1 MEKRQPI
8 EFTSQ
13 SSARAL
19 TGLCGVS
26 GLYSTVLF
34 VLALA
39 GSMIGLK
46 AGEPIHFSSLD
57 AETRMK
63 VSIPRRLT
71 IGNNEGQ
78 VNELIS
84 LLQKRSGA
92 GPDIPLAAYWGADMG
107 SGAAV
112 SRTRLEN
119 FLNNREE
126 KLGEM
131 TLDDYFGNTSRSESY
146 WSDQDSGPSSS
157 SSRRASSG
165 SSPSLEDFYLDSLE
179 RDSQKNK
186 VSQSGSSQSSV
197 KKWGDAEDDPYGLD
211 SEGESGGTN
220 GRGGWGA
227 GVQSFQ
233 AGGMQDTTSQES
245 ASRRFV
251 TESVGLAGKEDEAR
265 AAQGF
270 SVHEAITKGGAA
282 GVSKSGEDEKVILAN
297 GMEATVGSL
306 KNMDGSSTLTAEQ
319 KHQNTFMKVFNKDAE
334 WSVEDYWAGGSGTAS
349 LALKPASASAASKNS
364 LAPEDGSSLLPGNLG
379 GPQGLSSSAASVSV
393 NGASTSGFLSSSSG
407 IGLGTAGGNALFS
420 GNSGQQINKSPVTSG
435 QVFGPSFN
443 DLLQGSTGG
452 ANVSG
457 AAGGNSWLNS
467 GPSTPAPSLRAV
479 PTVLQIP
486 RRPGLF

>member
-1 MEKRQPI
+1 METRQSE
-8 EFTSQ
+8 EFTSPGAACVH
-13 SSARAL
+13 SWS
-19 TGLCGVS
+19 CGVS
-26 GLYSTVLF
+26 RLYSAVFLVL
-34 VLALA
+34 LIA
-39 GSMIGLK
+39 GSVVGLE

-57 AETRMK
+57 PETRMK

-112 SRTRLEN
+112 SRTLLEN

-131 TLDDYFGNTSRSESY
+131 TLDDYFGNTSRTESY
-146 WSDQDSGPSSS
+146 WSDEDSSQSSS
-157 SSRRASSG
+157 SSRRTSSG
-165 SSPSLEDFYLDSLE
+165 SSPSLEDFYLESLE
-179 RDSQKNK
+179 RDSRQTSI
-186 VSQSGSSQSSV
+186 SQNGSSQGSG
-197 KKWGDAEDDPYGLD
+197 KKWGDTDEEDPYSLD
-211 SEGESGGTN
+211 SEAESGGTN

-251 TESVGLAGKEDEAR
+251 TESVSLAGKEDEAR

-270 SVHEAITKGGAA
+270 SVHEAINKTGSA
-282 GVSKSGEDEKVILAN
+282 GVGQSREDEKVTLAN
-297 GMEATVGSL
+297 GMEATVGSM
-306 KNMDGSSTLTAEQ
+306 KNIDGSSSLTAEQ
-319 KHQNTFMKVFNKDAE
+319 KHQNTFMKVFNKNAE
-334 WSVEDYWAGGSGTAS
+334 WSVEDYWSGGSGTAS

-379 GPQGLSSSAASVSV
+379 GPQGLSSASSASV

-407 IGLGTAGGNALFS
+407 IGLGTAGGNSLFS
-420 GNSGQQINKSPVTSG
+420 GNSGQQINKSAVTSG

-479 PTVLQIP
+479 PTILQIP

>member
-1 MEKRQPI
+1 MEKRQPV
-8 EFTSQ
+8 EFTSH

-19 TGLCGVS
+19 SGRCGTS
-26 GLYSTVLF
+26 GLYCTVLF

-39 GSMIGLK
+39 GSMIGVK

-57 AETRMK
+57 SETRMK

-78 VNELIS
+78 ANELIS

-107 SGAAV
+107 AGAAV
-112 SRTRLEN
+112 SRSRLEN

-146 WSDQDSGPSSS
+146 WSEEDSGQSSS
-157 SSRRASSG
+157 SSRRSSS
-165 SSPSLEDFYLDSLE
+165 SSPSLEDFYLESLE
-179 RDSQKNK
+179 RDSQKTK
-186 VSQSGSSQSSV
+186 VSQNGSSQSSGN
-197 KKWGDAEDDPYGLD
+197 KWGDAEEDPYGLD
-211 SEGESGGTN
+211 TDSDTSGAN
-220 GRGGWGA
+220 SRGGWGA

-233 AGGMQDTTSQES
+233 AGGLQDTTSQES

-251 TESVGLAGKEDEAR
+251 TESVGLAGKDDEAR

-270 SVHEAITKGGAA
+270 SVHEAINKTGSA
-282 GVSKSGEDEKVILAN
+282 GVGQSREDEKVTLAN
-297 GMEATVGSL
+297 GMEATVGSM
-306 KNMDGSSTLTAEQ
+306 KNFDGSSTLTAEQ
-319 KHQNTFMKVFNKDAE
+319 KHQNTFMKVFNKNAE
-334 WSVEDYWAGGSGTAS
+334 WSVEDYWSGGSGTAS
-349 LALKPASASAASKNS
+349 LALKPTSASAASKNS

-379 GPQGLSSSAASVSV
+379 GPQGFSATSPSV

-407 IGLGTAGGNALFS
+407 GIGLGTAAGGNSLFS
-420 GNSGQQINKSPVTSG
+420 GNNGQQINKSTVTSG
-435 QVFGPSFN
+435 QAFGPSFN
-443 DLLQGSTGG
+443 DLLQGSASG

-479 PTVLQIP
+479 PSVLQIP